1 METYFAGLELQQ
13 ILILGLGIVVV
24 GFVLKKLFKL
34 AITIVLILAFV
45 YYGLPIIQTVIA
57 K

>member
-1 METYFAGLELQQ
+1 METYFAGLGLQE

-34 AITIVLILAFV
+34 AIIIAIIIAFY
-45 YYGLPIIQTVIA
+45 YYGLPILRTLVA
-57 K
+57 S

>member
-1 METYFAGLELQQ
+1 METYFAGLGLQE

-34 AITIVLILAFV
+34 AIIIAVIIALV
-45 YYGLPIIQTVIA
+45 YYGLPILQA
-57 K
+57 M

>member
-1 METYFAGLELQQ
+1 METYFAGLELQE
-13 ILILGLGIVVV
+13 ILMLGLGIVVV

-34 AITIVLILAFV
+34 AITIALIIAFV
-45 YYGLPIIQTVIA
+45 YYGLPIIQTVMA

>member
-1 METYFAGLELQQ
+1 METYFAGLELQKV
-13 ILILGLGIVVV
+13 LILGIGIIVM

>member
-1 METYFAGLELQQ
+1 METYFAGLGLQE

-34 AITIVLILAFV
+34 AITIALIIAFV
-45 YYGLPIIQTVIA
+45 YYGLPIIKTVLAI
-57 K
+57 

>member
-1 METYFAGLELQQ
+1 METYFAGLGLQE

-34 AITIVLILAFV
+34 AITIALIIAFV
-45 YYGLPIIQTVIA
+45 YYGLPIIETVMA